1 MWSEAPNI
9 LRFQEIMNIR
19 HVPPYRP
26 DLRCCQQEIEPEEIM
41 TTTTNINKS
50 ANTATQN
57 NNNRTEEGTM
67 NHTNNNINLVARI
80 SNAFRM
86 ENVSK
91 LVATAAVG
99 LALTIGVGMHSQASA
114 DNLSVTN
121 LGSQLASNYNDDFS
135 LVFGTP
141 DAPSKLRIG
150 AANNMSNDDFSLM
163 FGTPDAPA
171 KLQAK
176 SSGIVYN
183 DDFSMVFGIADIMS

>member
-1 MWSEAPNI
+1 
-9 LRFQEIMNIR
+9 
-19 HVPPYRP
+19 
-26 DLRCCQQEIEPEEIM
+26 M

-135 LVFGTP
+135 LVLGAP
-141 DAPSKLRIG
+141 DAPAKLRIG